1 MGKVSTEQLQKYA
14 VSGLIVRIRAE
25 RQKLQAATDNTRKQ
39 HIKRVLNSL
48 IADYYEILNDL
59 TRYNEI
65 GLSITKEQIK
75 KAMTEKVYFTKQEII
90 ELSTTNH
97 PFKMSELLEIMD
109 YEYETEEE
117 YQEICSAISWVID
130 KGLIIDDSEVITEQ
144 AEEEEEELRQYEEER
159 KRGKKQC

>member
-25 RQKLQAATDNTRKQ
+25 RQKLQAATDNIRKQ

-59 TRYNEI
+59 MRYDEI
-65 GLSITKEQIK
+65 GLSITNEQIF

-109 YEYETEEE
+109 YEYKTEEE
-117 YQEICSAISWVID
+117 YQEIYSAISWVID
-130 KGLIIDDSEVITEQ
+130 KGLIIDDCEEIAMQ
-144 AEEEEEELRQYEEER
+144 AEEEIRQYEEER